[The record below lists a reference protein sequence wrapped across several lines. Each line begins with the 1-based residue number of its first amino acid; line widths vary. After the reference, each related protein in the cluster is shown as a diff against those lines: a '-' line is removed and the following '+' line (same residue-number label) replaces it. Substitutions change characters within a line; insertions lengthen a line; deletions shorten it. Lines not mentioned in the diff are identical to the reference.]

1 MFYHVRI
8 KKKILYGLLLV
19 IILLILAYLLN
30 DQILQNVFQ
39 TSTDDVI
46 FCVDTREKIIS
57 LTFEVST
64 GEEYVEEILDILG
77 RHGIRA
83 TFFIIGRWINEY
95 PELTQKIAAK
105 HEVGSHSYSHPHL
118 PELSTKEVVVE
129 FEKFRESLENT
140 LGEGAE
146 IPYYRPP
153 FGELD
158 ERAVSLAL
166 EEGSAVVL
174 WSIESKDWI
183 ATSLEDYIDEVMQKV
198 HPGAIMVFRTSSKE
212 TVMTLPLL
220 IQSIWQQGYRIVSL
234 EAALTEHREGL

>member
-8 KKKILYGLLLV
+8 KKKILYGLLLL
-19 IILLILAYLLN
+19 IILLIIAYLLN
-30 DQILQNVFQ
+30 HQILERVFQ
-39 TSTDDVI
+39 SSTDDVI
-46 FCVDTREKIIS
+46 FCVDTREKVLS

-64 GEEYVEEILDILG
+64 GEEYIEEILDILG

-83 TFFIIGRWINEY
+83 TFFIIGRWIDEY
-95 PELTQKIAAK
+95 PELTQTIAAK

-118 PELSTKEVVVE
+118 VELSNKELVAE
-129 FEKFRESLENT
+129 FEKFRESLENA
-140 LGEGAE
+140 LGEGTS
-146 IPYYRPP
+146 IPYFRPP

-166 EEGSAVVL
+166 EEGSRVVL

-183 ATSLEDYIDEVMQKV
+183 ASSLEDYIDEVMQKV

-234 EAALTEHREGL
+234 ETAIKEHGEGL

>member
-8 KKKILYGLLLV
+8 KKKIMYGLLLL
-19 IILLILAYLLN
+19 IILLIIAYLLN
-30 DQILQNVFQ
+30 DQILENVFQ
-39 TSTDDVI
+39 TSPEEVI
-46 FCVDTREKIIS
+46 FCVDTREKVLS

-64 GEEYVEEILDILG
+64 GEEYIEEILDILG

-83 TFFIIGRWINEY
+83 TFFLIGRWVDEY

-105 HEVGSHSYSHPHL
+105 HEVGNHSYSHPHL
-118 PELSTKEVVVE
+118 PELSSRELLSE
-129 FEKFRESLENT
+129 FEKFRKSLENA
-140 LGEGAE
+140 LGEAAH
-146 IPYYRPP
+146 IPYFRPP

-158 ERAVSLAL
+158 ERAISLAL
-166 EEGSAVVL
+166 EEGSMVVL

-198 HPGAIMVFRTSSKE
+198 HPGAIMVFRTSSQE

-234 EAALTEHREGL
+234 ETALKEHGEGL